1 MSFTEELRELT
12 NAAIARKKREQQE
25 KGRIQNA
32 IFAEKERIF
41 SIFLASERTVYWKE
55 MLHNNL
61 MKAALEGESKLIMKF
76 DINDF
81 TIQGIVTSY
90 AIIHLGTPYEVFHL
104 WFNYFEEL
112 KGTRYARSD
121 GDQSEFEFIFD
132 WSIKPKHY

>member
-1 MSFTEELRELT
+1 MSFTEELQELT

-41 SIFLASERTVYWKE
+41 TIFLASERTVYWKE

-90 AIIHLGTPYEVFHL
+90 AIVHLGTPYEVFRL
-104 WFNYFEEL
+104 WFNHFEEL
-112 KGTRYARSD
+112 KGTKCSVSN
-121 GDQSEFEFIFD
+121 GDQFEFLFD
-132 WSIKPKHY
+132 WSIKPKYY

>member
-1 MSFTEELRELT
+1 MSFTEELQELT

-41 SIFLASERTVYWKE
+41 TIFLASERTVYWKE

-90 AIIHLGTPYEVFHL
+90 AIVHLGTPYEVFRL
-104 WFNYFEEL
+104 WFNHFEEL
-112 KGTRYARSD
+112 KGTRCSVSN
-121 GDQSEFEFIFD
+121 GDQFEFIFD
-132 WSIKPKHY
+132 WSIKSKHY